1 MTDRYPIPDFLRRQP
16 EQPAGERERPILFS
30 DPMVRALLAGT
41 KTQTRRVCKPAEA
54 ASLSFVAGP
63 FEHDERV
70 LKLWGDED
78 GFVRFDCPY
87 GEVGDRLWVREK
99 WGACDYF
106 DNTAPRDLPH
116 FAAIKYFADG
126 LIAGATAGYGLILK
140 ARPSIH
146 MPRQFSR
153 ILLEIVS
160 IRVERLND
168 ISEADI
174 ENEGAIARLQDHHQ
188 GYNYI
193 SAFNEDAA
201 FKDIRL
207 LFERGWESIN
217 GAGSWG
223 TNPWVWVVEFRRIT
237 A

>member
-1 MTDRYPIPDFLRRQP
+1 MIDRYPVPDFLHRQP
-16 EQPAGERERPILFS
+16 AQPAGTRERPILFS
-30 DPMVRALLAGT
+30 DPMVLALLADT

-106 DNTAPRDLPH
+106 NNTAPRDLPH

-126 LIAGATAGYGLILK
+126 SIVGATAGYGLIRK

-153 ILLEIVS
+153 ILLEVVAV
-160 IRVERLND
+160 RVERLQD
-168 ISEADI
+168 ISDDDCMAEGIQRVPVGKLITFTVPGTDVEKLGARAAYEA
-174 ENEGAIARLQDHHQ
+174 L
-188 GYNYI
+188 
-193 SAFNEDAA
+193 
-201 FKDIRL
+201 
-207 LFERGWESIN
+207 WVSIN
-217 GAGSWG
+217 GRESWDA
-223 TNPWVWVVEFRRIT
+223 NPFVWAVEFKRVT
-237 A
+237 P